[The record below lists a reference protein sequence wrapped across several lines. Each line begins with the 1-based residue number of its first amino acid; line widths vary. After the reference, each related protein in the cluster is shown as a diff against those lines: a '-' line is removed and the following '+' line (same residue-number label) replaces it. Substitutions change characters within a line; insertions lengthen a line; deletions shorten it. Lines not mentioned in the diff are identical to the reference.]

1 MPYLKL
7 IRCGN
12 LLFIALC
19 LLLIRFGFFQQFD
32 ASTALSNLEFILLTI
47 AVVSIAASGYVINN
61 ILDYEA
67 DRINAPKRLVIH
79 EKISEKT
86 AYNLFFALNIIGVGL
101 GFYIA
106 NVIEKPSFSAIFIF
120 TSALLYFYATYLK
133 HIAIAGNLV
142 VSLLVGLVVL
152 LPVVFDLYP
161 KINAENIENQR
172 FIFNILIYYALYA
185 MLINFVREIVKD
197 QQDIDGDYKV
207 QSNTLP
213 LLIGQKRTNAAVF
226 IFCFVLIASSIIF
239 LSEDLYNYTKAVVY
253 ALVFI
258 IAPILAML
266 AGILKAKTK
275 KDYAKFSLILKCML
289 FFGLLSLGFQ
299 EYLIS

>member
-32 ASTALSNLEFILLTI
+32 ASTTLSNLDFILLTI
-47 AVVSIAASGYVINN
+47 AVVCIAASGYVINN

-79 EKISEKT
+79 EKISEKS
-86 AYNLFFALNIIGVGL
+86 AYNLFFTLNVIGVGV

-133 HIAIAGNLV
+133 HVAIAGNLV
-142 VSLLVGLVVL
+142 ISLLVGIVVL
-152 LPVVFDLYP
+152 LPIVFDLYP
-161 KINAENIENQR
+161 AINTNNIVNQR
-172 FIFNILIYYALYA
+172 FIFNILAYYSLYA
-185 MLINFVREIVKD
+185 ILINFLREIIKD
-197 QQDIDGDYKV
+197 QQDINGDYKV

-213 LLIGQKRTNAAVF
+213 LLIGQKRTNAVVF
-226 IFCFVLIASSIIF
+226 VFCFILFVSSIIF
-239 LSEDLYNYTKAVVY
+239 LSEDLYKNTKAVVY

-258 IAPILAML
+258 IAPLLAILA
-266 AGILKAKTK
+266 GVLKAKTK

-289 FFGLLSLGFQ
+289 FFGLLSLGFP